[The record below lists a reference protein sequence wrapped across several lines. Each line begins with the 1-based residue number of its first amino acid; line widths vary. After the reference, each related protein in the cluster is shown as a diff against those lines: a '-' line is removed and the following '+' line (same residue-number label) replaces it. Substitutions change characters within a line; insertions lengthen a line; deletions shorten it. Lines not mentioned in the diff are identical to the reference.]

1 MAASIGLLE
10 VRNLIFRLLELS
22 YFTSDFDRV
31 YSRLHSLLR
40 ACISNTLVFYVAV
53 PFDYWI
59 FLHLYSAL
67 CTVESLSLLYLLFFI
82 LIYMF

>member
-22 YFTSDFDRV
+22 YFTSDFNRV

-40 ACISNTLVFYVAV
+40 ACISNALVFYVAV

-59 FLHLYSAL
+59 FFAL
-67 CTVESLSLLYLLFFI
+67 VFSFMYC
-82 LIYMF
+82 